1 MLRSFIRAAK
11 DENLPLLKLSHSMKW
26 DIEFSRREISDLEK
40 LLSVLDPL
48 EELFVRLGSES
59 QSTMHLVLPTIVV
72 NIHGNAII
80 SNCFVNV

>member
-1 MLRSFIRAAK
+1 
-11 DENLPLLKLSHSMKW
+11 MKW

-48 EELFVRLGSES
+48 EELCVRLGSES

>member
-1 MLRSFIRAAK
+1 
-11 DENLPLLKLSHSMKW
+11 MKW